1 MRYSIENVKG
11 MHPGALIKHELNR
24 KKISQRKFAAS
35 IDEHWQILNAVIN
48 EKRGISLGTALK
60 VEKEFGYDEGF
71 LMILQVY
78 YDIEKRKQKQIRST
92 LKGVPAIRRIIF
104 WDTDFDSIDWAASK
118 ESVISRVLERGT
130 EEEIAEIARYYGMN
144 IESLGKYSTI
154 STYKVM
160 NYIEGK

>member
-1 MRYSIENVKG
+1 MRYSIENLKG

-48 EKRGISLGTALK
+48 EKRGISLTTALK
-60 VEKEFGYDEGF
+60 VEKVLGYDEGF

-78 YDIEKRKQKQIRST
+78 YDIEQQKHKQVRRT
-92 LKGVPAIRRIIF
+92 LRGIPDIRRIIF

-118 ESVISRVLERGT
+118 ESIISRVLERGT
-130 EEEIAEIARYYGMN
+130 EAEIEEIARYYGLS
-144 IESLGKYSTI
+144 IDSLSEYSHK
-154 STYKVM
+154 STYKL
-160 NYIEGK
+160 NGKRS

>member
-1 MRYSIENVKG
+1 MRYSIENLKG

-60 VEKEFGYDEGF
+60 VEEELGYDEGF

-154 STYKVM
+154 STYKV
-160 NYIEGK
+160 NGKRS

>member
-60 VEKEFGYDEGF
+60 VEKELGYDEGF

-78 YDIEKRKQKQIRST
+78 YDIEKQKEKQIRST

-154 STYKVM
+154 STYKV
-160 NYIEGK
+160 NGKRS

>member
-144 IESLGKYSTI
+144 IESLGKYSPK
-154 STYKVM
+154 STYKV
-160 NYIEGK
+160 NGKRS

>member
-60 VEKEFGYDEGF
+60 VEKELGYDEGF

-78 YDIEKRKQKQIRST
+78 YDIEKQKQKQIRST

-154 STYKVM
+154 SIYKV
-160 NYIEGK
+160 NGKRS

>member
-1 MRYSIENVKG
+1 MRYSIENLKG

-60 VEKEFGYDEGF
+60 VEKELGYDEGF

-154 STYKVM
+154 STYKV
-160 NYIEGK
+160 NGKRS

>member
-154 STYKVM
+154 STYNRRVQYK
-160 NYIEGK
+160 

>member
-48 EKRGISLGTALK
+48 EKRGISLATALK

-118 ESVISRVLERGT
+118 ESIISRVLERGT
-130 EEEIAEIARYYGMN
+130 EEEIAEIARYYGMS

-154 STYKVM
+154 STYKV
-160 NYIEGK
+160 NGKRS

>member
-78 YDIEKRKQKQIRST
+78 YDIAKRKQKQIRST

-154 STYKVM
+154 STYKV
-160 NYIEGK
+160 NGKRS

>member
-35 IDEHWQILNAVIN
+35 INEHWQILNAVIN

-60 VEKEFGYDEGF
+60 VEEELGYDEGF

-78 YDIEKRKQKQIRST
+78 YDIEKQKQKQIRST

-154 STYKVM
+154 STYKV
-160 NYIEGK
+160 NGKRS

>member
-35 IDEHWQILNAVIN
+35 INEHWQILNAVIN

-60 VEKEFGYDEGF
+60 VEKELGYDEGF

-78 YDIEKRKQKQIRST
+78 YDIEKQKQKQIRST

-154 STYKVM
+154 SIYKV
-160 NYIEGK
+160 NGKRS

>member
-1 MRYSIENVKG
+1 MRYSIENLKG

-48 EKRGISLGTALK
+48 EKRGISLATALK

-118 ESVISRVLERGT
+118 ESIISRVLERGT

-154 STYKVM
+154 STYKV
-160 NYIEGK
+160 NGKRS

>member
-35 IDEHWQILNAVIN
+35 IDVHWQILNAVIN

-60 VEKEFGYDEGF
+60 VEKELGYDEGF

-78 YDIEKRKQKQIRST
+78 YDIEKQKQKQIRST

-154 STYKVM
+154 STYKV
-160 NYIEGK
+160 NGKRS

>member
-35 IDEHWQILNAVIN
+35 INEHWQILNAVIN

-60 VEKEFGYDEGF
+60 VEKELGYDEGF

-154 STYKVM
+154 STYKV
-160 NYIEGK
+160 NGKRS

>member
-60 VEKEFGYDEGF
+60 VEEELGYDEGF

-144 IESLGKYSTI
+144 IESLGKYSTK
-154 STYKVM
+154 STYKV
-160 NYIEGK
+160 NGKRS

>member
-60 VEKEFGYDEGF
+60 VEKELGYDEGF

-78 YDIEKRKQKQIRST
+78 YDIEKQKQKQIRST

-144 IESLGKYSTI
+144 IESIGKYSTI
-154 STYKVM
+154 STYKV
-160 NYIEGK
+160 NGKRS

>member
-35 IDEHWQILNAVIN
+35 INEHWQILNAVIN
-48 EKRGISLGTALK
+48 EKRGISLATALK

-78 YDIEKRKQKQIRST
+78 YDIEKQKQKQIRST

-144 IESLGKYSTI
+144 IESLDKYSTI
-154 STYKVM
+154 STYKA
-160 NYIEGK
+160 NGKRS

>member
-60 VEKEFGYDEGF
+60 VEEELGYDEGF

-78 YDIEKRKQKQIRST
+78 YDIEKQKQKQIRST

-104 WDTDFDSIDWAASK
+104 WDADFDSIDWAASK

-154 STYKVM
+154 STYKV
-160 NYIEGK
+160 NGKRS

>member
-48 EKRGISLGTALK
+48 EKRGISLATALK
-60 VEKEFGYDEGF
+60 VEKELGYGEGF

-154 STYKVM
+154 STYKV
-160 NYIEGK
+160 NGKRS

>member
-60 VEKEFGYDEGF
+60 VEKELGYDEGF

-154 STYKVM
+154 STYKV
-160 NYIEGK
+160 NGKRS

>member
-60 VEKEFGYDEGF
+60 LEKEFGYDEGF

-154 STYKVM
+154 STYKV
-160 NYIEGK
+160 NGKRS

>member
-35 IDEHWQILNAVIN
+35 INEHWQILNAVIN

-60 VEKEFGYDEGF
+60 VEKELGYDEGF

-78 YDIEKRKQKQIRST
+78 YDIEKQKQKQIRST

-144 IESLGKYSTI
+144 IESLVKYSTI
-154 STYKVM
+154 STYKV
-160 NYIEGK
+160 NGKRS

>member
-144 IESLGKYSTI
+144 IESMGKYSTI
-154 STYKVM
+154 STYKV
-160 NYIEGK
+160 NGKRS

>member
-48 EKRGISLGTALK
+48 EKRGISLATALK

-154 STYKVM
+154 STYKV
-160 NYIEGK
+160 NGKRS

>member
-48 EKRGISLGTALK
+48 EKRGISLATALK

-144 IESLGKYSTI
+144 IESLGTYSTI
-154 STYKVM
+154 STYKV
-160 NYIEGK
+160 NGERS

>member
-48 EKRGISLGTALK
+48 EKRGISLATALK

-144 IESLGKYSTI
+144 IESLGKYSPK
-154 STYKVM
+154 STYKV
-160 NYIEGK
+160 NGKRS

>member
-60 VEKEFGYDEGF
+60 VEKELGYDEGF

-78 YDIEKRKQKQIRST
+78 YDIEKQKQKQIRST

-144 IESLGKYSTI
+144 IESLGKYSPK
-154 STYKVM
+154 STYKV
-160 NYIEGK
+160 NGKRS

>member
-35 IDEHWQILNAVIN
+35 INEHWQILNAVIN

-60 VEKEFGYDEGF
+60 VEEELGYDEGF

-154 STYKVM
+154 STYKV
-160 NYIEGK
+160 NGKRS

>member
-78 YDIEKRKQKQIRST
+78 YDIEKQKQKQIRST

-144 IESLGKYSTI
+144 IESLGKYSPK
-154 STYKVM
+154 STYKV
-160 NYIEGK
+160 NGKRS

>member
-60 VEKEFGYDEGF
+60 VEKELGYDEGF

-78 YDIEKRKQKQIRST
+78 YDIEKQKQKQIRST

-130 EEEIAEIARYYGMN
+130 QEEIAEIARYYGMN

-154 STYKVM
+154 STYKV
-160 NYIEGK
+160 NGKRS

>member
-78 YDIEKRKQKQIRST
+78 YDIEKQKQKQIRST
-92 LKGVPAIRRIIF
+92 LKGVPAISRIIF

-154 STYKVM
+154 STYKV
-160 NYIEGK
+160 NGKRS

>member
-78 YDIEKRKQKQIRST
+78 YDIEKQKQKQIRST

-118 ESVISRVLERGT
+118 ESIISRVLERGT

-154 STYKVM
+154 STYKV
-160 NYIEGK
+160 NGKRS

>member
-154 STYKVM
+154 STYKV
-160 NYIEGK
+160 NGKRS

>member
-35 IDEHWQILNAVIN
+35 INEHWQILNAVIN

-60 VEKEFGYDEGF
+60 VEKELGYDEGF

-78 YDIEKRKQKQIRST
+78 YDIEKQKQKQNRST

-154 STYKVM
+154 STYKV
-160 NYIEGK
+160 NGKRS

>member
-1 MRYSIENVKG
+1 MRYSIENLKG

-48 EKRGISLGTALK
+48 EKRGISLATALK

-118 ESVISRVLERGT
+118 ESIISRVLERGT

-154 STYKVM
+154 STYKV
-160 NYIEGK
+160 NVKRS

>member
-78 YDIEKRKQKQIRST
+78 YDIEQQKQKQIRST
-92 LKGVPAIRRIIF
+92 LKGVPAISRIIF

-130 EEEIAEIARYYGMN
+130 EDEIAEIARYYGMN
-144 IESLGKYSTI
+144 IESLGKYSTK
-154 STYKVM
+154 STYKV
-160 NYIEGK
+160 NGKRS

>member
-35 IDEHWQILNAVIN
+35 INEHWQILNAVIN
-48 EKRGISLGTALK
+48 EKRGISLATALK

-130 EEEIAEIARYYGMN
+130 EEEIAEIGRYYGMN
-144 IESLGKYSTI
+144 IESLGKYSTYQHI
-154 STYKVM
+154 R
-160 NYIEGK
+160 